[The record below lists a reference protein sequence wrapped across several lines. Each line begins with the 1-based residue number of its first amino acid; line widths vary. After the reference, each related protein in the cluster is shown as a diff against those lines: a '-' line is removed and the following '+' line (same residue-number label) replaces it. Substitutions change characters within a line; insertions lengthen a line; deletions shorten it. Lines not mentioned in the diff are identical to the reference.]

1 MIDMESK
8 YGIPTVGVHV
18 HVFARLVDSTV
29 RTNGMPRA
37 RQAFVRA
44 PMFNQPPAVLRG
56 YIEGD
61 DAVHGGPF
69 MQRVFD
75 LLTHPLEVE
84 NGFFKLSER
93 PGLGS
98 DLIETELREHPP
110 GHYPGAR

>member
-1 MIDMESK
+1 VIDMESK
-8 YGIPTVGVHV
+8 YGIPTVGIHV

-69 MQRVFD
+69 MERVF
-75 LLTHPLEVE
+75 
-84 NGFFKLSER
+84 
-93 PGLGS
+93 GLAEFIVAKQRHGATGKVILKFEPMFTRFS
-98 DLIETELREHPP
+98 DYV
-110 GHYPGAR
+110 GY